1 MGKAFTLEEK
11 RLIRERLLE
20 VGEKFFIEKGLK
32 KTGLQEIT
40 REVGIGLGSF
50 YNFFETKE
58 KLFLELLDIYNARIF
73 VVQKKVLDNQI
84 KVGKIDMEEL
94 VNVTF
99 DTYKKMPGYMMIFER
114 NEEYDYLLSK
124 ISEEE
129 KNTILSKDKEVLAYF
144 LGVLETQGYYV
155 EKRGVEIVEG
165 ILQHM
170 FIGLVNRYIIGPIE
184 VVDEILKVN
193 AKIIAKYLKKK

>member
-1 MGKAFTLEEK
+1 M
-11 RLIRERLLE
+11 ER
-20 VGEKFFIEKGLK
+20 
-32 KTGLQEIT
+32 
-40 REVGIGLGSF
+40 
-50 YNFFETKE
+50 
-58 KLFLELLDIYNARIF
+58 
-73 VVQKKVLDNQI
+73 
-84 KVGKIDMEEL
+84 L

-99 DTYKKMPGYMMIFER
+99 DTYRKMPGYMMVFER
-114 NEEYDYLLSK
+114 NEEYEYFIKK

-129 KNTILSKDKEVLAYF
+129 RNSILHKDREVLAYF
-144 LGVLETQGYYV
+144 LGELEKHGYYV

-170 FIGLVNRYIIGPIE
+170 FVGLVNRDIIGPME

>member
-11 RLIRERLLE
+11 VIIKKRILE
-20 VGEKFFIEKGLK
+20 IGEKLFIEKGIK

-40 REVGIGLGSF
+40 KEAGIALGSF
-50 YNFFETKE
+50 YNFFESKE

-73 VVQKKVLDNQI
+73 EIQKEVLDRQI

-99 DTYKKMPGYMMIFER
+99 DTYQKMPGYMMIFEK

-193 AKIIAKYLKKK
+193 AKIIAKYLKNK